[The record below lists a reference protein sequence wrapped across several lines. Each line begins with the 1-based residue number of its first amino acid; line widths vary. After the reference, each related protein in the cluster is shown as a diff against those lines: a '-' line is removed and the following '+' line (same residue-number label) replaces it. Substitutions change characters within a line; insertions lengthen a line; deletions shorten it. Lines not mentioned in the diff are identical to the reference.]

1 MRIYGNTKD
10 LTSSEKKQLER
21 LYRKRLPP
29 DTLCSQELGRA
40 LTSLSHRL
48 GRELGLL
55 VDRKG
60 NVRFVLCGER
70 DGILIP
76 DLSMLRRGPGR
87 LKGLRLIHTHLRKGK
102 GLDSEDL
109 TDLALLRLDA
119 VFAVD
124 VAKDGL
130 PGRSHLAYL
139 LPPNKEGRKWEV
151 QDFSAISQVR
161 IPFDSFVKE
170 LEDEMERA
178 FGGKVLPG
186 GERAI
191 LVHASARPR
200 EVRERSLRELELLAY
215 SAGVEVV
222 ASINQRVNR
231 YHPGHL
237 LGMGKLRSILIEGL
251 YLGATLVIFDQNL
264 TPVQVNKISEMVD
277 LKVIDRTQLI
287 LDIFSKRARSREGK
301 IQVELAQLKY
311 LLPRLVGK
319 GTAMSRLTGGIGGR
333 GPGEKKLE
341 VDRRRVKQRINS
353 LERDLAKIAK
363 RRLERRKR
371 RKRRDIFR
379 VSLVGYTNAGKST
392 LLNTLTGSH
401 VLSQDKLFATLDPT
415 TKRFFV
421 KRSGKTILISDT
433 VGFIREMPEGLKT
446 AFKSTLEELEDA
458 DLLIHVVDVS
468 NPDWREEKDAVEEIL
483 REMGLEDIPMITCLN
498 KIDAVEDQETLSRLP
513 AGAIKI
519 SAHTGA
525 GLDVLVEEITGFI
538 PRAQHQHIEIQGP
551 APYGDHTHFSG
562 LRSDIHS

>member
-1 MRIYGNTKD
+1 MRY
-10 LTSSEKKQLER
+10 
-21 LYRKRLPP
+21 
-29 DTLCSQELGRA
+29 
-40 LTSLSHRL
+40 
-48 GRELGLL
+48 
-55 VDRKG
+55 
-60 NVRFVLCGER
+60 VLCGER
-70 DGILIP
+70 DSILIP
-76 DLSMLRRGPGR
+76 DLSSLRRGPGR
-87 LKGLRLIHTHLRKGK
+87 LKGLRLVHTHLRKDK

-119 VFAVD
+119 VLAVD
-124 VAKDGL
+124 VAEQGL
-130 PGRSHLAYL
+130 PGKVHLAFL
-139 LPPNKEGRKWEV
+139 LPPNPNGRKWDV
-151 QDFSAISQVR
+151 HDYTALSAIDL
-161 IPFDSFVKE
+161 PFATFVKD

-178 FGGKVLPG
+178 FGGKVLHG

-191 LVHASARPR
+191 LVHASAMPR
-200 EVRERSLRELELLAY
+200 GPRERSLRELELLAQ

-222 ASINQRVNR
+222 ASVHQRIAR

-237 LGMGKLRSILIEGL
+237 LGLGKLRNILIEGL

-287 LDIFSKRARSREGK
+287 LDIFSKRAQSREGK

-341 VDRRRVKQRINS
+341 IDRRRVKQRIYS

-371 RKRRDIFR
+371 RVRGNAFR

-392 LLNTLTGSH
+392 LLNTLTGSS

-415 TKRFFV
+415 TKRFYLKGAGQDV
-421 KRSGKTILISDT
+421 LISDT
-433 VGFIREMPEGLKT
+433 VGFIREMPEGLKA

-458 DLLIHVVDVS
+458 DCLVHVVDATS
-468 NPDWREEKDAVEEIL
+468 PDWREEKEAVEEIL
-483 REMGLEDIPMITCLN
+483 REMGLEEIPIITCLN
-498 KIDAVEDQETLSRLP
+498 KIDALEDKTALVRFPQDALFISAKNGEGLKDLVERIKALLPRVQYQYRRIQET
-513 AGAIKI
+513 
-519 SAHTGA
+519 
-525 GLDVLVEEITGFI
+525 
-538 PRAQHQHIEIQGP
+538 
-551 APYGDHTHFSG
+551 APFPDHTHYEGQLF
-562 LRSDIHS
+562 